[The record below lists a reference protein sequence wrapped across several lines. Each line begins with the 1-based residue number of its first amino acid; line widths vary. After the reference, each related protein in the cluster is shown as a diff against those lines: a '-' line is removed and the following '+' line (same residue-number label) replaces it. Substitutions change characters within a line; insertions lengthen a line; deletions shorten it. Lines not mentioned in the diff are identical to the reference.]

1 MSEEVS
7 GSHWEWSCRISRALG
22 GQAGQPMCARAWAN
36 GWTCFIEAMALAFRD
51 PCHCE
56 AIFIRWLAMQEAPP
70 LSGNGRPRAG
80 Y

>member
-7 GSHWEWSCRISRALG
+7 GSHWAWSCRLNRALG
-22 GQAGQPMCARAWAN
+22 GQRNQPMCARAWAN
-36 GWTCFIEAMALAFRD
+36 GWHCFIEAMSLAFRD

-56 AIFIRWLAMQEAPP
+56 AIFIRWLAMQEPP
-70 LSGNGRPRAG
+70 PTGERPRPG